1 MGLSDFELV
10 RQLVG
15 APDMTSRRTGLWSDR
30 GDLWPT
36 GLCVTALAV
45 MSKDP
50 ALRSKLG
57 TQPMTGVVGSSFNET
72 SGSTWSPIAM
82 CSSTGRVVSHRAHD
96 LIALSLWFASAQTC
110 SAINRNFAGK
120 EKAIHLALTWL
131 RTKLIL
137 PNSAWDPNPR

>member
-15 APDMTSRRTGLWSDR
+15 APDMTGRRTGLWSDR

-57 TQPMTGVVGSSFNET
+57 TQPMTG
-72 SGSTWSPIAM
+72 
-82 CSSTGRVVSHRAHD
+82 
-96 LIALSLWFASAQTC
+96 
-110 SAINRNFAGK
+110 AGG
-120 EKAIHLALTWL
+120 IFFQ
-131 RTKLIL
+131 
-137 PNSAWDPNPR
+137 